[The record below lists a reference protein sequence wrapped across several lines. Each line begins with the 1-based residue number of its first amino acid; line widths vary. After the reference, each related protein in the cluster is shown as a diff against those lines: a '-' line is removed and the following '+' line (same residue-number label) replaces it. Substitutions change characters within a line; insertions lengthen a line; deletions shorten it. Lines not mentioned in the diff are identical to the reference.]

1 MKHPPVTHCKAQPF
15 CGSHLQVR
23 HQECYFQYHFLESC
37 HTGDPISIPKLEMN
51 ELTQKEISIYE
62 IITSPNDKQEQGDL
76 SLAEIL
82 SIVSV
87 LL

>member
-1 MKHPPVTHCKAQPF
+1 
-15 CGSHLQVR
+15 
-23 HQECYFQYHFLESC
+23 
-37 HTGDPISIPKLEMN
+37 MN
-51 ELTQKEISIYE
+51 ELTQNEISIYE